1 MSKDR
6 RLLTIP
12 GEKIFASDFSFQTP
26 VPDPYPD
33 GIYLIPPQNKEI
45 LYKPMTTG
53 LDVNYSP
60 TIFNDPSLNI
70 EIKDLYSLFELEK
83 RAKIQEKNSDDK
95 IILHFSG
102 KKIFKKENAEKMARK
117 FDLSHSRKKTKGVGK
132 VGSNTHVPSIMG
144 IEGDLENQQ
153 KTLLT
158 REDRF
163 EERKARLDVLYT
175 EEMNKTY
182 YKSQLMWDIENS
194 FQEAADR
201 DRTGWKHPNN
211 KKMRAKKVWK
221 LEPCAELMG
230 QSVCGLNLTNKFNK
244 SKHSNVFADQ
254 NIIGRVTKGEHQQKL
269 FQVFSKQSEEILGPK
284 NEESNSEEANEES
297 NNEET
302 ATERQKYEIQ
312 KEFVVLKKKYE
323 LTKVTRDWLLLMN
336 EDQSKIQVK
345 PVDFSLIVR
354 NVQKKVESQS
364 LNLKVEPQLE
374 KWFNEKNQINLETC
388 GSYLGRLSRKLGK
401 EEGKDRRLLRKIKFT
416 KRQEHVDVANNN
428 QTKKQNLGL
437 QERNDSLEIGTN
449 RIEEEVNSDKSQGEN
464 DSIDSL
470 LM

>member
-102 KKIFKKENAEKMARK
+102 KKMFKKENAEKMARK
-117 FDLSHSRKKTKGVGK
+117 FDLSYSRKKKRGEGAVG
-132 VGSNTHVPSIMG
+132 NNAHVPSIMG
-144 IEGDLENQQ
+144 IDGEMGTEQ
-153 KTLLT
+153 TTGMT

-194 FQEAADR
+194 FQEVADR
-201 DRTGWKHPNN
+201 DKTGWKHPSN
-211 KKMRAKKVWK
+211 KKMRAKRVWK

-244 SKHSNVFADQ
+244 AKHSSVFADQ

-269 FQVFSKQSEEILGPK
+269 FQVFGKQSEEVLGPQ
-284 NEESNSEEANEES
+284 NGESNSEEGNGES
-297 NNEET
+297 GNKET
-302 ATERQKYEIQ
+302 ATELQKYEIQ
-312 KEFVVLKKKYE
+312 KEFVVLKKEYE
-323 LTKVTRDWLLLMN
+323 LPRVTRDWLLLMN
-336 EDQSKIQVK
+336 ENESKIQVK
-345 PVDFSLIVR
+345 PIDFSLIVR
-354 NVQKKVESQS
+354 NVQKKVESKA
-364 LNLKVEPQLE
+364 LNVKVEPHLE
-374 KWFNEKNQINLETC
+374 KLFNEKNQMNLETC
-388 GSYLGRLSRKLGK
+388 GSYLGRLSRKLGNEK
-401 EEGKDRRLLRKIKFT
+401 EKDRRLFRKIKFT
-416 KRQEHVDVANNN
+416 KRQEQIDQANNS

-437 QERNDSLEIGTN
+437 QERRDSLEVDN
-449 RIEEEVNSDKSQGEN
+449 HRIEEEVNSEKSEDDN